1 MAANRIELDLSGFRI
16 TLLAQNQACSD
27 DKRERAGVKGRRA
40 KGKGTR
46 HDRRNREEGW
56 GMAMIGCALFLLG

>member
-1 MAANRIELDLSGFRI
+1 MAASRIELDLSGFRI

-27 DKRERAGVKGRRA
+27 DKPERAGVKGRRV
-40 KGKGTR
+40 KGKSTR

-56 GMAMIGCALFLLG
+56 GIAMVGCVLFLLW